1 MKKYLFLLFALF
13 SCYSYAQTLE
23 NAYRFEEQGSN
34 EGYQKYVGRTVR
46 FRESYGALEK
56 ELVIKAALETD
67 YTIKSINAVEVKP
80 VGKYKNFEITIVFQD
95 QNGKD
100 LKMKA
105 CHFGQ
110 SKNKALITQIP
121 LYFVDEFEAFKK
133 SNVGKILKK
142 DPVIASY
149 ELADVVF
156 GSRKNVSGY
165 LIPVVLF
172 ELKESPSGEKF
183 YWSAAFPTDGL
194 FDEALDQ
201 YVNYTISKVE
211 QGDYSVEVEKG
222 RSYNDSIVNVNLK
235 SATGLIPNTPD
246 WGFSPSGDDR
256 ISFYITNNSNTTIKV
271 LWNDAVFIGANGMSS
286 KIFIYEGL
294 QKDDAV
300 FINRNNTQE
309 SSSIIKGARIHGQ
322 ILPTKNVD
330 YKSRKW
336 TIEPILKE
344 GEKTAPMIRLM
355 LPIQYKDQVLEYIFE
370 LETYGIY
377 KHPEKL
383 NLQK

>member
-1 MKKYLFLLFALF
+1 MKKFLFLLLALF
-13 SCYSYAQTLE
+13 SCFSYAQTLE
-23 NAYRFEEQGSN
+23 NAYRFEVQDSN
-34 EGYQKYVGRTVR
+34 ESYQKYVGRTVR
-46 FRESYGALEK
+46 FRKSYGELEK

-67 YTIKSINAVEVKP
+67 YIIKSINAVEGKP
-80 VGKYKNFEITIVFQD
+80 FGKYKNYEITIVFQD
-95 QNGKD
+95 PNGKD
-100 LKMKA
+100 IKMKA
-105 CHFGQ
+105 CHYDQ
-110 SKNKALITQIP
+110 SKNKGLINQIP
-121 LYFVDEFEAFKK
+121 LYFVDEFEQFKK

-149 ELADVVF
+149 DISDVVF
-156 GSRKNVSGY
+156 GNRKNINGY

-172 ELKESPSGEKF
+172 ELKEKQTGEKL
-183 YWSAAFPTDGL
+183 YWSAAVPTDGL

-222 RSYNDSIVNVNLK
+222 RSYNDSIVNVSLK
-235 SATGLIPNTPD
+235 STTGLIPNTPD
-246 WGFSPSGDDR
+246 WGFSLNGDDR

-309 SSSIIKGARIHGQ
+309 SSSIIKGAKIHGQ

-336 TIEPILKE
+336 TIEPILKKD
-344 GEKTAPMIRLM
+344 EKTAPMIRVM

-383 NLQK
+383 NLNK